1 MAFEDFKD
9 LARRTVSDKFSR
21 YKAFNIAKSPKYDRY
36 QRVLASM
43 LYKSFNKKTSVGSI
57 KSMSNQQLANDLQKE
72 DFFLHLKTAIRFL
85 ILRICN

>member
-21 YKAFNIAKSPKYDRY
+21 DKAFNIAKSPKYDRY

-57 KSMSNQQLANDLQKE
+57 KSMSNQQLANDLHKPIIKKSLKRR
-72 DFFLHLKTAIRFL
+72 FFSSFKD
-85 ILRICN
+85 NN

>member
-57 KSMSNQQLANDLQKE
+57 KSMSNQQLANEFHKLIIKKS
-72 DFFLHLKTAIRFL
+72 LKTRFFSSFKDS
-85 ILRICN
+85 N